1 MEACKET
8 ALKRARSAM
17 GLSQKDLATRVGI
30 KQESLSNF
38 ETMRAKPRP
47 ETAELLVFA
56 LENTVTIEQLLFPAR
71 FMTDSLSDK

>member
-56 LENTVTIEQLLFPAR
+56 LENTVTLEQLLFPAR
-71 FMTDSLSDK
+71 FLTDLLSDK